1 MILRSIAALLVGGL
15 LLGQTADVE
24 RAWKLAANGHRDEA
38 IESLTKLVETGPA
51 DPRARLLLG
60 SLLSEAG
67 EHDRAIAQLTEAVR
81 LQPRSA
87 EAQNALGEAY
97 SNSGDSRNARQ
108 PFERAAALDPGFGV
122 AQLNLGRTL
131 LAAREFDPAAKHLDL
146 AIAILQ
152 HDSDAADAHYLRAK
166 VYSAHDDAHGAAK
179 ELQIAVSIRPDFPE
193 AWSDLGAARKTLLD
207 PAGAMAAF
215 QRAVQLAPGDAIAQ
229 YRLGLEYLNR
239 HQAHLAIA
247 PLQCADRISPDD
259 QSTLNALQ
267 RALREDRR
275 DDEAAGIR
283 RRLAELLRK
292 REVSAQ
298 NALAA
303 TRLNNEGARLEHTG
317 DLHGAVEKYRAAM
330 ELSPESAPIRVNYA
344 GGLLRLGQW
353 TAGLNELH
361 AALVMDPSDVK
372 IKTALRDALKLAP
385 AGTVPEWKPD
395 PFSTATGK

>member
-1 MILRSIAALLVGGL
+1 
-15 LLGQTADVE
+15 
-24 RAWKLAANGHRDEA
+24 
-38 IESLTKLVETGPA
+38 
-51 DPRARLLLG
+51 
-60 SLLSEAG
+60 
-67 EHDRAIAQLTEAVR
+67 
-81 LQPRSA
+81 
-87 EAQNALGEAY
+87 
-97 SNSGDSRNARQ
+97 
-108 PFERAAALDPGFGV
+108 
-122 AQLNLGRTL
+122 
-131 LAAREFDPAAKHLDL
+131 
-146 AIAILQ
+146 
-152 HDSDAADAHYLRAK
+152 
-166 VYSAHDDAHGAAK
+166 
-179 ELQIAVSIRPDFPE
+179 
-193 AWSDLGAARKTLLD
+193 
-207 PAGAMAAF
+207 MAAF
-215 QRAVQLAPGDAIAQ
+215 QRAVQLAPGDAVAQ
-229 YRLGLEYLNR
+229 YRLGLEYLRR
-239 HQAHLAIA
+239 HQAPLAIS

-361 AALVMDPSDVK
+361 AALVMDSSDVK

-385 AGTVPEWKPD
+385 AGTVPEWNTD
-395 PFSTATGK
+395 PFFTATGK